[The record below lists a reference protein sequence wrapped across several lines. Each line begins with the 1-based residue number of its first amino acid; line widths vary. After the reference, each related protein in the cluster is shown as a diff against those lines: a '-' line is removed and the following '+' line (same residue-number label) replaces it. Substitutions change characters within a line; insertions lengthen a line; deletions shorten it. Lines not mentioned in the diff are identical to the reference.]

1 MNARQIIRTKTNGTK
16 QHPSLTMKKP
26 SSKKLAEITDPVAR
40 ATETWNAFYGS
51 LDESEKII
59 LDRAAAG
66 HKLKAVCYEEDVSY
80 DTVQKRF
87 KRWQAQLGLPALNTL
102 LHVWRIVRADQAT
115 TVNEE
120 PPLLRHAP
128 EVALETALRQQP
140 GYKEVKLPDV
150 LRAHVFTQ
158 MSAHMSAAPSAP
170 ATQSARAPQNTQPAS
185 DTPITRA
192 RTKSKPT
199 AGVATAS
206 SALEA
211 PTAFDPNEFL
221 RKTRSAAFARLR
233 AEKQRDESITLAQC
247 MLSPAL
253 WASLLDAGQARGVEA
268 FASRDIPLQHA
279 VFLSMVSAAPLDV
292 RQHAA
297 IQAWLAAFA
306 EEDLFLFGE
315 RSLAAN
321 IGMPMALAARRI
333 GALKGVAEAA
343 FERDYKQMTTNQVKK
358 QWEQRTQRYAHP
370 AFSGHNDLAFWQ
382 RFCAFA
388 KEEEKLAELI
398 KTITLDLVLAPLTGM
413 VVAVLTYADRYA
425 ALREAMNPIFQAF
438 VLARRRHAQT
448 LGLHPA
454 RLLAYFALREGG
466 VATPT
471 SHVLLGA
478 NEMLTID
485 SQEAAEAQ
493 TIDAVTIR
501 DEQSPT
507 SSRTMKTKA
516 VARSMVS
523 AELVGA

>member
-1 MNARQIIRTKTNGTK
+1 
-16 QHPSLTMKKP
+16 
-26 SSKKLAEITDPVAR
+26 
-40 ATETWNAFYGS
+40 
-51 LDESEKII
+51 
-59 LDRAAAG
+59 
-66 HKLKAVCYEEDVSY
+66 
-80 DTVQKRF
+80 
-87 KRWQAQLGLPALNTL
+87 
-102 LHVWRIVRADQAT
+102 
-115 TVNEE
+115 
-120 PPLLRHAP
+120 
-128 EVALETALRQQP
+128 
-140 GYKEVKLPDV
+140 
-150 LRAHVFTQ
+150 
-158 MSAHMSAAPSAP
+158 
-170 ATQSARAPQNTQPAS
+170 
-185 DTPITRA
+185 
-192 RTKSKPT
+192 
-199 AGVATAS
+199 
-206 SALEA
+206 
-211 PTAFDPNEFL
+211 
-221 RKTRSAAFARLR
+221 
-233 AEKQRDESITLAQC
+233 
-247 MLSPAL
+247 
-253 WASLLDAGQARGVEA
+253 LLDAGQARGVDA
-268 FASRDIPLQHA
+268 LISRDIPLQHA

-425 ALREAMNPIFQAF
+425 ALRETMNPVFQAF

-454 RLLAYFALREGG
+454 RLLAYFALRDAS
-466 VATPT
+466 VAISM
-471 SHVLLGA
+471 SHVLIGA

-485 SQEAAEAQ
+485 SQTASEP
-493 TIDAVTIR
+493 ID
-501 DEQSPT
+501 
-507 SSRTMKTKA
+507 
-516 VARSMVS
+516 VS
-523 AELVGA
+523 HCVMRNSETPRYFSTNEKHHEKLLLKLHSELIGV